1 MGADRT
7 DRTPPTPGDDMTA
20 ISLAETTR
28 IASLLD
34 RLDPAPGSCEIP
46 GCLHLH
52 EQSSPREDAPALAA

>member
-1 MGADRT
+1 
-7 DRTPPTPGDDMTA
+7 MTA

>member
-7 DRTPPTPGDDMTA
+7 DRPPPTPGDDMTSTA
-20 ISLAETTR
+20 AETIR

-34 RLDPAPGSCEIP
+34 RLDPAPATCQVP

>member
-1 MGADRT
+1 
-7 DRTPPTPGDDMTA
+7 MTSTA
-20 ISLAETTR
+20 AETIR

-34 RLDPAPGSCEIP
+34 RLDPAPATCQVP

>member
-1 MGADRT
+1 MSAIA
-7 DRTPPTPGDDMTA
+7 TA
-20 ISLAETTR
+20 AENLR

-34 RLDPAPGSCEIP
+34 RLDPPRATCQVP